1 MWGPTERTGDLITS
15 GVLFCIGLFSIIN
28 SQMMPPAGYG
38 EVGPGFFPKII
49 GTLLCGI
56 SLSLVI
62 QSFIKGSTTNGVGMS
77 HRKVWYIVAAI
88 IFLAILFEKI
98 GFIPLVALFVGF
110 LLKIFS
116 NMGYKKCI
124 AFGVAAA
131 ISAYLIFGS
140 LLELQLP
147 RGELVMNLLRWGRLY

>member
-38 EVGPGFFPKII
+38 EVGPGFFPRII
-49 GTLLCGI
+49 GALLCGI
-56 SLSLVI
+56 SLSI
-62 QSFIKGSTTNGVGMS
+62 GMHSFIKRSSTNRVEMS
-77 HRKVWYIVAAI
+77 HRKVWCIVAAI
-88 IFLAILFEKI
+88 IILAILFRKI
-98 GFIPLVALFVGF
+98 GFILSVALLVAF
-110 LLKIFS
+110 LLRIFS
-116 NMGYKKCI
+116 NMGYKRCI

-147 RGELVMNLLRWGRLY
+147 RGELVMNLLRWGELY